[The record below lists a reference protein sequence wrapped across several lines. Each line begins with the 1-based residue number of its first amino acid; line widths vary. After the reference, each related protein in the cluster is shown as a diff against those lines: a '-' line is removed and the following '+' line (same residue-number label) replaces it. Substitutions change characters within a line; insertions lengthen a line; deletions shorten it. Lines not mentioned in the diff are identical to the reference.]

1 MSKSLKVRKMG
12 DVLLDHEN
20 VLMEMAHDHG
30 LQMGEIL
37 ALTHQW
43 VLIHYPSAVEEYE
56 DGSSP
61 VFFYGTK
68 TSKEE

>member
-30 LQMGEIL
+30 L
-37 ALTHQW
+37 
-43 VLIHYPSAVEEYE
+43 
-56 DGSSP
+56 
-61 VFFYGTK
+61 
-68 TSKEE
+68 